1 MTIFACNFVRLSY
14 PFSSQMT
21 KVLLILRH
29 AQSAGK
35 QSGQLDYDRSLT
47 VEGEEI
53 ARALGKKILQ
63 QGFKLDLIVSSSAT
77 RAKRTVDFVNQSLQ
91 LPIENIRFRRALY
104 EGLMNDW
111 NEHVCELPSE
121 ATHALLVGHNPSLS
135 ILVSSFAGSIVDL
148 TPCELIGFEFN
159 VDSWRDI
166 EGPGKKIYRSN

>member
-63 QGFKLDLIVSSSAT
+63 QGFLFAMLQPAAALILKPT
-77 RAKRTVDFVNQSLQ
+77 LQ
-91 LPIENIRFRRALY
+91 
-104 EGLMNDW
+104 G
-111 NEHVCELPSE
+111 
-121 ATHALLVGHNPSLS
+121 
-135 ILVSSFAGSIVDL
+135 
-148 TPCELIGFEFN
+148 
-159 VDSWRDI
+159 
-166 EGPGKKIYRSN
+166 